1 MSGEHG
7 NLLNVTNLRQGC
19 EGAYLHVLGHALA
32 KACRHLGGSCV
43 RWKAALHAE
52 PLASM
57 TIIPGS
63 AAPPEAEVQDLD
75 YRRGNKWFPKAYGLW
90 RVQGGALA
98 LLSWT
103 VRLQRG
109 WCTLG
114 ADGKDG
120 AKYCRPCGLVQC
132 SHMT

>member
-1 MSGEHG
+1 
-7 NLLNVTNLRQGC
+7 
-19 EGAYLHVLGHALA
+19 
-32 KACRHLGGSCV
+32 
-43 RWKAALHAE
+43 
-52 PLASM
+52 M

-75 YRRGNKWFPKAYGLW
+75 YRRGNKWFPKAFGLW
-90 RVQGGALA
+90 PVQGGALA

-109 WCTLG
+109 WCILG

-132 SHMT
+132 RIMLAAFPNGISCVLESFGLRERFARWDYDHEFSGLLLDNH

>member
-1 MSGEHG
+1 
-7 NLLNVTNLRQGC
+7 
-19 EGAYLHVLGHALA
+19 
-32 KACRHLGGSCV
+32 
-43 RWKAALHAE
+43 
-52 PLASM
+52 M

-109 WCTLG
+109 WCILG

-132 SHMT
+132 AHMTSRGSRASVRKSLGRSCPAGPSVKALPWSPARSDGGRDRHTPPGLRGG